1 MERTI
6 LFVKIYRE
14 GKFFNKYIQRGENR
28 LQKYIERRKVGAKI
42 YRQENIL
49 SKIYR
54 EEKIFCKNIYRGD
67 ISRQDLEGGW
77 DAGVIPRDND
87 CDNDNNVWKYMLT
100 MDFSLCILFVQLF
113 SNPY

>member
-54 EEKIFCKNIYRGD
+54 EEKILCKNIYRGD

-77 DAGVIPRDND
+77 DAGLSPE
-87 CDNDNNVWKYMLT
+87 T
-100 MDFSLCILFVQLF
+100 MTVTMIIMFGNIC
-113 SNPY
+113 